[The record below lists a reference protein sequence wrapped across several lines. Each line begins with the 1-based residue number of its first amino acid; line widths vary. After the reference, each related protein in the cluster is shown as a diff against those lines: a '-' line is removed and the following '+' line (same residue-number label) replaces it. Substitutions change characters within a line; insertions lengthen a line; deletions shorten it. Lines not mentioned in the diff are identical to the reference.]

1 MISVCGTNNTQ
12 EKKGEFTCKRKKI
25 KVVLYPN
32 QNRMKNYLLT
42 IIGEFKEGTPVCKEI
57 AVSIS
62 PLVDSQHLK
71 FAQKNGVLF
80 LSFGTEVEK
89 VDIYD
94 YVLEILYGITD
105 TFVLTEITDNLTV
118 RMPDDIS
125 GYLFDLE
132 LGDGDNSLNMDSIIA
147 NDDFDEDFD
156 PSISSEMDAELDSEF
171 IATLRA
177 HLDKVIVRPSLDQI
191 LDKINSDGIE
201 SLTKFEK
208 NILQDY
214 GKN

>member
-1 MISVCGTNNTQ
+1 
-12 EKKGEFTCKRKKI
+12 
-25 KVVLYPN
+25 
-32 QNRMKNYLLT
+32 MKNYLLT
-42 IIGEFKEGTPVCKEI
+42 IVGEFKKETPVCKEI

-80 LSFGTEVEK
+80 LSFGTEVDK

-105 TFVLTEITDNLTV
+105 TFVLTEVSDNLTV
-118 RMPDDIS
+118 NLPDDIS
-125 GYLFDLE
+125 GHLFDLE
-132 LGDGDNSLNMDSIIA
+132 IGEGDNSLNMDSIIA
-147 NDDFDEDFD
+147 NEDFD
-156 PSISSEMDAELDSEF
+156 PSISSETDFELDSEF
-171 IATLRA
+171 IATLKA

-191 LDKINSDGIE
+191 LDKINSDGME

>member
-1 MISVCGTNNTQ
+1 M
-12 EKKGEFTCKRKKI
+12 
-25 KVVLYPN
+25 YPN

-80 LSFGTEVEK
+80 LSFGTEVDK

-105 TFVLTEITDNLTV
+105 TFVLTELTDNLTV
-118 RMPDDIS
+118 NMPDEIS

-132 LGDGDNSLNMDSIIA
+132 LGEGDNSLNMDTIIA
-147 NDDFDEDFD
+147 NEDFDEDFD
-156 PSISSEMDAELDSEF
+156 PSISSEMDTELDSEF

-191 LDKINSDGIE
+191 LDKINSDGME

>member
-1 MISVCGTNNTQ
+1 
-12 EKKGEFTCKRKKI
+12 
-25 KVVLYPN
+25 
-32 QNRMKNYLLT
+32 MKNYLLT
-42 IIGEFKEGTPVCKEI
+42 IVGEFKEETPVCKEI

-80 LSFGTEVEK
+80 LSFGTEVDK
-89 VDIYD
+89 ADIYD

-105 TFVLTEITDNLTV
+105 TFVLTEVSDNLTV
-118 RMPDDIS
+118 NLPDDVS
-125 GYLFDLE
+125 GHLFDLE
-132 LGDGDNSLNMDSIIA
+132 IGEDENSLNMDSIIA

-156 PSISSEMDAELDSEF
+156 PSISSETDFELDSEF
-171 IATLRA
+171 IATLKA

-191 LDKINSDGIE
+191 LDKINSDGME

>member
-1 MISVCGTNNTQ
+1 
-12 EKKGEFTCKRKKI
+12 
-25 KVVLYPN
+25 
-32 QNRMKNYLLT
+32 MKNYLLT
-42 IIGEFKEGTPVCKEI
+42 IVGEFKEETPVCKEI

-80 LSFGTEVEK
+80 LSFGTEVDK

-105 TFVLTEITDNLTV
+105 TFVLTEVSDILTV
-118 RMPDDIS
+118 KLPADVS
-125 GYLFDLE
+125 GHLFDLE
-132 LGDGDNSLNMDSIIA
+132 IGEDENSLNMDSVIS
-147 NDDFDEDFD
+147 NEDFDEDFD
-156 PSISSEMDAELDSEF
+156 PSISSEVELDSEF

-177 HLDKVIVRPSLDQI
+177 HLDKVIVRPTLDQI
-191 LDKINSDGIE
+191 LDKINSDGME

>member
-1 MISVCGTNNTQ
+1 
-12 EKKGEFTCKRKKI
+12 
-25 KVVLYPN
+25 
-32 QNRMKNYLLT
+32 MKNYLLT
-42 IIGEFKEGTPVCKEI
+42 IVGEFKKETPVCKEI

-80 LSFGTEVEK
+80 LSFGTEVDK

-105 TFVLTEITDNLTV
+105 TFVLTEVSDNLTV
-118 RMPDDIS
+118 NLPDDIS
-125 GYLFDLE
+125 GHLFDLE
-132 LGDGDNSLNMDSIIA
+132 IGEGDNSLNMDSIIT
-147 NDDFDEDFD
+147 NEDFD
-156 PSISSEMDAELDSEF
+156 PSISSETDFELDSEF
-171 IATLRA
+171 IATLKA

-191 LDKINSDGIE
+191 LDKINSDGME

>member
-1 MISVCGTNNTQ
+1 
-12 EKKGEFTCKRKKI
+12 
-25 KVVLYPN
+25 
-32 QNRMKNYLLT
+32 MKNYLLT
-42 IIGEFKEGTPVCKEI
+42 IVGEFKEETPVCKEI

-80 LSFGTEVEK
+80 LSFGTEVDK
-89 VDIYD
+89 ADIYD

-105 TFVLTEITDNLTV
+105 TFVLTEVSDNLTV
-118 RMPDDIS
+118 NLPDDVS
-125 GYLFDLE
+125 GHLFDLE
-132 LGDGDNSLNMDSIIA
+132 IDEDENSLNMDSIIA
-147 NDDFDEDFD
+147 NDDF
-156 PSISSEMDAELDSEF
+156 ELDSEF
-171 IATLRA
+171 IATLKA

-191 LDKINSDGIE
+191 LDKINSDGME

>member
-1 MISVCGTNNTQ
+1 M
-12 EKKGEFTCKRKKI
+12 
-25 KVVLYPN
+25 YPN

-42 IIGEFKEGTPVCKEI
+42 IIGEFKEGLSVCKEI

-80 LSFGTEVEK
+80 LSFGTEVDK

-105 TFVLTEITDNLTV
+105 TFVLTELTDNLTV
-118 RMPDDIS
+118 NMPDEIS

-132 LGDGDNSLNMDSIIA
+132 LGEGDNSLNMDSIIA
-147 NDDFDEDFD
+147 NEDFDEDFD
-156 PSISSEMDAELDSEF
+156 PSISSEMDVKLDSEF

-177 HLDKVIVRPSLDQI
+177 HLDKVIAAASNAD
-191 LDKINSDGIE
+191 
-201 SLTKFEK
+201 
-208 NILQDY
+208 
-214 GKN
+214 